1 MSPEP
6 AQPVGR
12 DGGGGAAPAPSQ
24 EEEGAAVNG
33 AGIGGVPVPP
43 KTGRL
48 QDESTLIDGERP
60 LGMSFNT
67 YPSFL
72 WLQPWRHSCRAE
84 VEAVLG
90 HLLPMQSRQA
100 NVTNCWRLNCSAV
113 FLQA

>member
-6 AQPVGR
+6 AQPVSR

-24 EEEGAAVNG
+24 EEGSAVNG
-33 AGIGGVPVPP
+33 AEIGGVPVPS

-67 YPSFL
+67 YRSFL

-84 VEAVLG
+84 VEAVPG
-90 HLLPMQSRQA
+90 PHAASSISTA
-100 NVTNCWRLNCSAV
+100 GV
-113 FLQA
+113 